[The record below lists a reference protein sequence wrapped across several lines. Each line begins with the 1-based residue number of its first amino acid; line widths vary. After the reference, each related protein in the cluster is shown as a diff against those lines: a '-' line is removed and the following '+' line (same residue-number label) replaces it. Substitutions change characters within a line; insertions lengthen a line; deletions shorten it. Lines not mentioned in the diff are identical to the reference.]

1 MVVLVKIVKSPGS
14 ATIINAI
21 ATGYGSA
28 FGIDLSIKAEARF
41 GKPGI
46 QCSSDLGADPKL
58 MNICV
63 KNVLNHY
70 DIAADNSLEDSIT
83 NLDFGTGEGIE
94 IKTESNLPLGSGLSS
109 SSALSNAVVKAAS
122 SLIES
127 NFNLKPLSDMEL
139 INLGIESSLEAGV
152 TITGAFDDAS
162 ASYFGGITITDNSNR
177 KLLARDTLDDENI
190 LVFMPDKESLSGS
203 SDVSRMKLIAPL
215 VEMAFEN
222 AMNKEYYKA
231 LTLNGL
237 LYGSVLNFDNNI
249 AIEALDAG
257 ALASGL
263 SGTGSS
269 FVAIAKEDRID
280 DIKDAWAQFDGNVIE
295 TKANNEGTCFI

>member
-1 MVVLVKIVKSPGS
+1 MVKIVKSPGS

-28 FGIDLSIKAEARF
+28 FGIDLRIKAEARF

-70 DIAADNSLEDSIT
+70 DIEADKPLDDSIT
-83 NLDFGTGEGIE
+83 TLDFGTGEGID

-109 SSALSNAVVKAAS
+109 SSALSNAVVKAAA

-162 ASYFGGITITDNSNR
+162 ASYFGGITITDNFNR
-177 KLLARDTLDDENI
+177 KLLARDTLDDENV

-215 VEMAFEN
+215 VEMAFEK
-222 AMNKEYYKA
+222 AM
-231 LTLNGL
+231 
-237 LYGSVLNFDNNI
+237 NFDNNI

-295 TKANNEGTCFI
+295 TKANNEGTSFI

>member
-1 MVVLVKIVKSPGS
+1 MVKIVKSPGS

-28 FGIDLSIKAEARF
+28 FGIDLSIIAEARL

-46 QCSSDLGADPKL
+46 HCSSDLGADPKL

-70 DIAADNSLEDSIT
+70 DISADNSLEDSIT
-83 NLDFGTGEGIE
+83 TGEGIE

-215 VEMAFEN
+215 VEMAFEK
-222 AMNKEYYKA
+222 ARSKEYYKA

-269 FVAIAKEDRID
+269 FVAIAKEERID

>member
-1 MVVLVKIVKSPGS
+1 MVVLVKTVKSPGS

-21 ATGYGSA
+21 ATGFGSA
-28 FGIDLSIKAEARF
+28 FGIDLGIIAEASLS
-41 GKPGI
+41 KTGI
-46 QCSSDLGADPKL
+46 HCSSDLGADPAL

-70 DIAADNSLEDSIT
+70 NIATGESLDDLIT
-83 NLDFGTGEGIE
+83 DLDFGTGEGIE
-94 IKTESNLPLGSGLSS
+94 IKTKSNLPLGSGLSS
-109 SSALSNAVVKAAS
+109 SSALSNAVVMAAS
-122 SLIES
+122 SLIGE
-127 NFNLKPLSDMEL
+127 NFGLDPLSDIEM

-177 KLLARDTLDDENI
+177 KILAQDTLDEENI

-215 VEMAFEN
+215 VEMAFEK

-237 LYGSVLNFDNNI
+237 LYGSVLNFDNNV
-249 AIEALDAG
+249 AIEALNAG

-269 FVAIAKEDRID
+269 FVAIAKEEKID

-295 TKANNEGTCFI
+295 TRTNNEGTGFI

>member
-1 MVVLVKIVKSPGS
+1 MAKTVKSPGS
-14 ATIINAI
+14 ATVINAI
-21 ATGYGSA
+21 STGYGSA
-28 FGIDLSIKAEARF
+28 FGIDLNIECEAKF
-41 GKPGI
+41 GSKGI
-46 QCSSDLGADPKL
+46 DCSSDLGVSPNL

-63 KNVLNHY
+63 KKVLNHY
-70 DIAADNSLEDSIT
+70 NIGKDKSLDELLSD
-83 NLDFGTGEGIE
+83 LDFGNGEGIQ
-94 IKTESNLPLGSGLSS
+94 IRTKTNLPLGSGLSS
-109 SSALSNAVVKAAS
+109 SSTLSNSVVMATAS
-122 SLIES
+122 LLCEEFFL
-127 NFNLKPLSDMEL
+127 NPLSDFEL
-139 INLGIESSLEAGV
+139 INLGIDASLEAGV

-177 KLLARDTLDDENI
+177 KLLARDTLDDENV

-215 VEMAFEN
+215 VDMAFEK

-269 FVAIAKEDRID
+269 FVAIAKEERID

>member
-1 MVVLVKIVKSPGS
+1 MVKIVKSPGS

-28 FGIDLSIKAEARF
+28 FGIDLSIIAEARL

-46 QCSSDLGADPKL
+46 HCSSDLGADPKL

-127 NFNLKPLSDMEL
+127 NFNLKPLSDIFTHFLRFQSTIHPQHPTQRAKRKAQRSNIEL
-139 INLGIESSLEAGV
+139 DGRTTCNRVVIGHGKQKSDSRKIYEQSHVSKICRCRFFYYLRSLFS
-152 TITGAFDDAS
+152 I
-162 ASYFGGITITDNSNR
+162 
-177 KLLARDTLDDENI
+177 
-190 LVFMPDKESLSGS
+190 
-203 SDVSRMKLIAPL
+203 
-215 VEMAFEN
+215 
-222 AMNKEYYKA
+222 YY
-231 LTLNGL
+231 G
-237 LYGSVLNFDNNI
+237 
-249 AIEALDAG
+249 E
-257 ALASGL
+257 
-263 SGTGSS
+263 
-269 FVAIAKEDRID
+269 RI
-280 DIKDAWAQFDGNVIE
+280 
-295 TKANNEGTCFI
+295 

>member
-28 FGIDLSIKAEARF
+28 FGIDLSIIAEARL

-46 QCSSDLGADPKL
+46 HCSSDLGADPKL

-152 TITGAFDDAS
+152 TITGAFD
-162 ASYFGGITITDNSNR
+162 G
-177 KLLARDTLDDENI
+177 
-190 LVFMPDKESLSGS
+190 P
-203 SDVSRMKLIAPL
+203 
-215 VEMAFEN
+215 
-222 AMNKEYYKA
+222 
-231 LTLNGL
+231 
-237 LYGSVLNFDNNI
+237 
-249 AIEALDAG
+249 AIPWMMRTFLC
-257 ALASGL
+257 SC
-263 SGTGSS
+263 
-269 FVAIAKEDRID
+269 RIR
-280 DIKDAWAQFDGNVIE
+280 NP
-295 TKANNEGTCFI
+295 

>member
-1 MVVLVKIVKSPGS
+1 MVKIVKSPGS

-28 FGIDLSIKAEARF
+28 FGIDLSIIAEARL

-46 QCSSDLGADPKL
+46 HCSSDLGADPKL

-127 NFNLKPLSDMEL
+127 NFNLKPF
-139 INLGIESSLEAGV
+139 
-152 TITGAFDDAS
+152 FDDAS

-215 VEMAFEN
+215 VEIAFEK
-222 AMNKEYYKA
+222 ARSKEYYKA

-269 FVAIAKEDRID
+269 FVAIAKEERID
-280 DIKDAWAQFDGNVIE
+280 DIKDAWAQFEGNVIE
-295 TKANNEGTCFI
+295 TKANNEGTSFI

>member
-1 MVVLVKIVKSPGS
+1 M
-14 ATIINAI
+14 
-21 ATGYGSA
+21 
-28 FGIDLSIKAEARF
+28 
-41 GKPGI
+41 
-46 QCSSDLGADPKL
+46 
-58 MNICV
+58 
-63 KNVLNHY
+63 
-70 DIAADNSLEDSIT
+70 
-83 NLDFGTGEGIE
+83 
-94 IKTESNLPLGSGLSS
+94 
-109 SSALSNAVVKAAS
+109 
-122 SLIES
+122 
-127 NFNLKPLSDMEL
+127 
-139 INLGIESSLEAGV
+139 
-152 TITGAFDDAS
+152 
-162 ASYFGGITITDNSNR
+162 
-177 KLLARDTLDDENI
+177 ARDTLDDENI

-215 VEMAFEN
+215 VDMAFEK

-269 FVAIAKEDRID
+269 FVAIAKEERID

-295 TKANNEGTCFI
+295 TKANNEGTSFI

>member
-1 MVVLVKIVKSPGS
+1 MVKIVKSPGS

-28 FGIDLSIKAEARF
+28 FGIDLSIIAEARL

-46 QCSSDLGADPKL
+46 HCSSDLGADPKL

-70 DIAADNSLEDSIT
+70 DISADNSLEDSIT

-177 KLLARDTLDDENI
+177 HSC
-190 LVFMPDKESLSGS
+190 VH
-203 SDVSRMKLIAPL
+203 
-215 VEMAFEN
+215 
-222 AMNKEYYKA
+222 
-231 LTLNGL
+231 
-237 LYGSVLNFDNNI
+237 
-249 AIEALDAG
+249 AG
-257 ALASGL
+257 
-263 SGTGSS
+263 
-269 FVAIAKEDRID
+269 
-280 DIKDAWAQFDGNVIE
+280 
-295 TKANNEGTCFI
+295 

>member
-1 MVVLVKIVKSPGS
+1 MVKIVKSPGS

-28 FGIDLSIKAEARF
+28 FGIDLRIKAEARF

-70 DIAADNSLEDSIT
+70 DIEADKPLDDSIT
-83 NLDFGTGEGIE
+83 NLDFGTGEGID

-109 SSALSNAVVKAAS
+109 SSALSNAVVKAAA

-162 ASYFGGITITDNSNR
+162 ASYFGGITITDNFNR
-177 KLLARDTLDDENI
+177 KLLARDTLDDENV

-203 SDVSRMKLIAPL
+203 SDVSRMKLI
-215 VEMAFEN
+215 
-222 AMNKEYYKA
+222 
-231 LTLNGL
+231 
-237 LYGSVLNFDNNI
+237 D
-249 AIEALDAG
+249 
-257 ALASGL
+257 
-263 SGTGSS
+263 
-269 FVAIAKEDRID
+269 
-280 DIKDAWAQFDGNVIE
+280 
-295 TKANNEGTCFI
+295 

>member
-1 MVVLVKIVKSPGS
+1 MVKTVKSPGS

-28 FGIDLSIKAEARF
+28 FGIDLSIIAEARL
-41 GKPGI
+41 GKAGI
-46 QCSSDLGADPKL
+46 NCSSDLGADPKL

-63 KNVLNHY
+63 KNVLNY
-70 DIAADNSLEDSIT
+70 YNIEADKSLDDLIT
-83 NLDFGTGEGIE
+83 DLDFGTGEGIE
-94 IKTESNLPLGSGLSS
+94 IQTKSNLPLGSGLSS
-109 SSALSNAVVKAAS
+109 SSALSNAVVMAAS
-122 SLIES
+122 SLIGE
-127 NFNLKPLSDMEL
+127 NFDFDPISDFEL

-177 KLLARDTLDDENI
+177 KLLAQDVLDDEDI

-215 VEMAFEN
+215 VEMAFEK
-222 AMNKEYYKA
+222 AMEKEYYKA

-249 AIEALDAG
+249 SIEALNAG

-269 FVAIAKEDRID
+269 FVAVAKEDKID
-280 DIKDAWAQFDGNVIE
+280 DIKDAWAQFDGNVME
-295 TKANNEGTCFI
+295 TKTNNEGTGFI

>member
-1 MVVLVKIVKSPGS
+1 MVKIVKSPGS

-46 QCSSDLGADPKL
+46 HCSSDLGADPKL

-109 SSALSNAVVKAAS
+109 SSALSNAVVKAAA

-127 NFNLKPLSDMEL
+127 NFNLNPLSDMEL

-162 ASYFGGITITDNSNR
+162 ASYFGGITITDNFNR
-177 KLLARDTLDDENI
+177 KLLARDTGKCRRANCLQTF
-190 LVFMPDKESLSGS
+190 LQG
-203 SDVSRMKLIAPL
+203 
-215 VEMAFEN
+215 
-222 AMNKEYYKA
+222 
-231 LTLNGL
+231 
-237 LYGSVLNFDNNI
+237 
-249 AIEALDAG
+249 
-257 ALASGL
+257 
-263 SGTGSS
+263 
-269 FVAIAKEDRID
+269 
-280 DIKDAWAQFDGNVIE
+280 E
-295 TKANNEGTCFI
+295 TF

>member
-1 MVVLVKIVKSPGS
+1 MLKIVKSPGS

-28 FGIDLSIKAEARF
+28 FGIDLGISAEARL
-41 GKPGI
+41 GKSGI
-46 QCSSDLGADPKL
+46 HCSSDLGADPKL

-70 DIAADNSLEDSIT
+70 GIVSDKP
-83 NLDFGTGEGIE
+83 LDDLVQDLDLATGEGME
-94 IKTESNLPLGSGLSS
+94 IRTKSNLPLGSGLSS
-109 SSALSNAVVKAAS
+109 SSALSNAVVMAAA

-127 NFNLKPLSDMEL
+127 SFNLKPLSDLE
-139 INLGIESSLEAGV
+139 IVNLGIESSLEAGV

-162 ASYFGGITITDNSNR
+162 ASYFGGITITDNANR
-177 KLLARDTLDDENI
+177 KILSRDTLDEDNI

-203 SDVSRMKLIAPL
+203 SDVGRMKLIAPL
-215 VEMAFEN
+215 VEMAFEK

-249 AIEALDAG
+249 AIEALNAG

-269 FVAIAKEDRID
+269 FVAIAKEEKID
-280 DIKDAWAQFDGNVIE
+280 DIKDAWAQFGGNVIE
-295 TKANNEGTCFI
+295 TKTNNEGTCFIKS